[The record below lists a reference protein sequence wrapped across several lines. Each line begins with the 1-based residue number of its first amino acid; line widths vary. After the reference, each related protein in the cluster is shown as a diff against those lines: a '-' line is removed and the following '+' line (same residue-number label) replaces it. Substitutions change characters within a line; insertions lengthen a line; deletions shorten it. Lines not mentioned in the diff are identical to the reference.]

1 MASKYVR
8 RVKKDL
14 TRQRVEVLKSARK
27 ELSGSP
33 AYNQPKRWRLSN
45 RVYSK
50 WDEPQ
55 IVEVRDERD

>member
-1 MASKYVR
+1 MVSKLVR

-27 ELSGSP
+27 ELFNVSGS
-33 AYNQPKRWRLSN
+33 NQPKRWRLSN

-50 WDEPQ
+50 WDEPR
-55 IVEVRDERD
+55 IGEVRDE